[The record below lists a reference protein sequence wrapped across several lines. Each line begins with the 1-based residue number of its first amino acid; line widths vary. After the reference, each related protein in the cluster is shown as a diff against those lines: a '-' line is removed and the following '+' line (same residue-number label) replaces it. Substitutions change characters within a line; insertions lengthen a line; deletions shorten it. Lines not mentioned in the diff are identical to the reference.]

1 MLASKS
7 ILVLWNFTVNTN
19 ELSKEKEKQQKKK
32 RKKMRKYTILKILRL
47 HDDLSLKELQSDFY
61 LP

>member
-19 ELSKEKEKQQKKK
+19 ELSKEKQQKKK